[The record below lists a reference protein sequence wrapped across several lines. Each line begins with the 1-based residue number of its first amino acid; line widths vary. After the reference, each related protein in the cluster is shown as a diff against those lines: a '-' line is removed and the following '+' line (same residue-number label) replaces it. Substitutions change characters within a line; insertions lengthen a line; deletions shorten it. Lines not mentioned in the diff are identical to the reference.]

1 MVMEE
6 MKLVDVHHTQLIKNF
21 TIVKGTIDVFLFK
34 DKSVCVHFIVDRQ
47 HTIFSQQVLLDRQGP
62 KGTVVRPAQ
71 KDQWDWLGVKVTEA
85 RQEAVV
91 LLERRVLLGLKEHQV
106 KQVPVEI
113 EGL

>member
-1 MVMEE
+1 MLLNVRLDVDVRNLSMVMEE

-21 TIVKGTIDVFLFK
+21 TIVKGTINVFLFK

-71 KDQWDWLGVKVTEA
+71 KDQWD
-85 RQEAVV
+85 
-91 LLERRVLLGLKEHQV
+91 
-106 KQVPVEI
+106 
-113 EGL
+113 